1 METTRKIS
9 LTVALFLAFLIFAS
23 DMAIESQARG
33 VSENT
38 LNSCVKNADCV
49 GKWHCDPGLVP

>member
-1 METTRKIS
+1 
-9 LTVALFLAFLIFAS
+9 
-23 DMAIESQARG
+23 MAIESQARG

-49 GKWHCDPGLVP
+49 GKWHCDPGLVPVCVQGTCLCSH